1 MKEVGPVQVLLA
13 AARDQTG
20 DMQPL
25 QFKAFI
31 NGRLEKSSTVYTE
44 AHWKRGAA
52 VVANTGPLSRLAKT
66 LRNYRTIC
74 VVR

>member
-1 MKEVGPVQVLLA
+1 MQVLLA
-13 AARDQTG
+13 GARDQTG

-31 NGRLEKSSTVYTE
+31 NRRLQKSSTVCTE
-44 AHWKRGAA
+44 ARWKRGAA
-52 VVANTGPLSRLAKT
+52 VVANTGPHSRLAKT
-66 LRNYRTIC
+66 LRNYRTTC